1 MGHCYLMDVDIEFC
15 LVRELIMLVAESKN
29 GKICSETMVVVK
41 TKKRWLTLFGQFG
54 ISDDLM
60 VS

>member
-1 MGHCYLMDVDIEFC
+1 MVVDIEFC
-15 LVRELIMLVAESKN
+15 LVTELIMLVAESKN

>member
-1 MGHCYLMDVDIEFC
+1 MDVDIEFF
-15 LVRELIMLVAESKN
+15 LVRELIMLVAERKN
-29 GKICSETMVVVK
+29 GKICSETKVVVK

>member
-1 MGHCYLMDVDIEFC
+1 MDVDIEFC
-15 LVRELIMLVAESKN
+15 LVSELIILVAESKN
-29 GKICSETMVVVK
+29 GKICNDTKVVVK

-60 VS
+60 VL